1 MAKEL
6 EEGPSAERTWYDPKP
21 KKKKDGAEAAKPK
34 ISKIKQKRLAAK
46 EDAPTSNKDADF
58 YAREAKRKRKLKKL
72 RTVIDDDV
80 SYGKK
85 GHKLSN
91 TTRARKSKGFRSSPT
106 LAFVLK

>member
-21 KKKKDGAEAAKPK
+21 KKKKAGPEVAKPK

-46 EDAPTSNKDADF
+46 EDLPTSNKDADF
-58 YAREAKRKRKLKKL
+58 YAREAKRNRKFKKL
-72 RTVIDDDV
+72 RTVVDDDV

-85 GHKLSN
+85 RPQTFQHN
-91 TTRARKSKGFRSSPT
+91 KSKKKQR
-106 LAFVLK
+106 L